1 MANRII
7 YMGSPQFTIP
17 VLNALIS
24 SPNEIVAVYTHPDRE
39 TGRGRKRQIAPIK
52 ERAEESGIE
61 IYQPRSVKSGEV
73 VKEMKRLNPDL
84 IVIAAFGQILPRE
97 ILDVP
102 RFGCLNIHPSLLPKH
117 RGPSP
122 VIKTLL
128 EGEIEAGVSIMLLDE
143 GMDTGPIL
151 AQEKM
156 AVGTED
162 NVQTLTN
169 KLFERGARLLTSVI
183 PAYVDGSVMPSE
195 QDHKKATYS
204 HKIRK
209 EDGEIIWTNTAEKIW
224 RQIRALSPWPGTY
237 TYWQGQ
243 LIKVIEATPIASI
256 EKQGEIGQ
264 VVTGHRDGGATVG
277 VITAQGILEITA
289 IQLQGKNKNSI
300 EAFIR
305 GHKGFV
311 GSILPS

>member
-1 MANRII
+1 
-7 YMGSPQFTIP
+7 MGSPQFTIP
-17 VLNALIS
+17 VLNALIY
-24 SPNEIVAVYTHPDRE
+24 SPHEIVAVYTHPDRG
-39 TGRGRKRQIAPIK
+39 TGRGRKQQVAPIK
-52 ERAEESGIE
+52 ERAQESGIE
-61 IYQPRSVKSGEV
+61 VHQPSSVKSEEV
-73 VKEMKRLNPDL
+73 VKEMKSLKPDL
-84 IVIAAFGQILPRE
+84 IVIAGFGQILPKE

-128 EGEIEAGVSIMLLDE
+128 EGELESGVSIMLLDE

-169 KLFERGARLLTSVI
+169 KLFERGAALLTRVI
-183 PAYVDGSVMPSE
+183 PAYVNGSVTPSE
-195 QDHKKATYS
+195 QDHKQATYS
-204 HKIRK
+204 QKIRK
-209 EDGEIIWTNTAEKIW
+209 EDGEIRWTSTAEKIW
-224 RQIRALSPWPGTY
+224 WQIRALSSWPGTY

-243 LIKVIEATPIASI
+243 LIKVIEATPIAAM

-264 VVTGHRDGGATVG
+264 VVTGYRDGSTTVG
-277 VITAQGILEITA
+277 VITAQGILEITE

-300 EAFIR
+300 DAFIR
-305 GHKGFV
+305 GQKGFV